1 VFETPIRW
9 NLGACAALAVPVVI
23 AAAMYARFFGGF
35 WLGDDFANL
44 HRTWIAAQRG
54 ELLAQAWAQLASA
67 VPSQGAFYRPLMM
80 GSLSLNQWLA
90 GDRFAGW
97 FAFNYVV
104 HLANVALVA
113 ALVARLAAA
122 CGRDGRA
129 AGALAAAFLAACPLP
144 AEGVFWVSARADAC
158 VTLFT
163 LAGFLLWASPRG
175 KTMVWLGLP
184 LLLLAALGFK
194 ESAAVLPIQMLLVAL
209 AWPGRPTRGQVVA
222 LLAAFAAAAAFLL
235 LRAHLFGSAWQVY
248 PADAT
253 APPLARLWQGMR
265 SLDAWWDGLSR
276 ATPAM
281 ASAYLVAGVAA
292 LALAATSAKGSARTL
307 AAALVIASA
316 GLAAATLLNLGGLD
330 ASGEGGRLAYG
341 PVAWLALALGVALSR
356 PGAPSGASDADPRV
370 RAGAM
375 LLLAAATALGGWVL
389 NGELRAALS
398 AQRDVRELTRA
409 AREWADTHAGL
420 TLLVV
425 PERLGSVVATRNGQA
440 GLVLPPVQPQPLLHR
455 VLPSLP
461 GDVELRHGQLAAG
474 LATRLDRLRPATADP
489 EELRRLLEPDAPRW
503 PEHYACW
510 DPASRRIL
518 GLAAPEPGER
528 SRWVAALRRE
538 IARCRL

>member
-1 VFETPIRW
+1 
-9 NLGACAALAVPVVI
+9 
-23 AAAMYARFFGGF
+23 
-35 WLGDDFANL
+35 
-44 HRTWIAAQRG
+44 
-54 ELLAQAWAQLASA
+54 
-67 VPSQGAFYRPLMM
+67 
-80 GSLSLNQWLA
+80 
-90 GDRFAGW
+90 
-97 FAFNYVV
+97 
-104 HLANVALVA
+104 
-113 ALVARLAAA
+113 
-122 CGRDGRA
+122 
-129 AGALAAAFLAACPLP
+129 
-144 AEGVFWVSARADAC
+144 
-158 VTLFT
+158 
-163 LAGFLLWASPRG
+163 
-175 KTMVWLGLP
+175 
-184 LLLLAALGFK
+184 
-194 ESAAVLPIQMLLVAL
+194 
-209 AWPGRPTRGQVVA
+209 
-222 LLAAFAAAAAFLL
+222 
-235 LRAHLFGSAWQVY
+235 
-248 PADAT
+248 
-253 APPLARLWQGMR
+253 
-265 SLDAWWDGLSR
+265 
-276 ATPAM
+276 M